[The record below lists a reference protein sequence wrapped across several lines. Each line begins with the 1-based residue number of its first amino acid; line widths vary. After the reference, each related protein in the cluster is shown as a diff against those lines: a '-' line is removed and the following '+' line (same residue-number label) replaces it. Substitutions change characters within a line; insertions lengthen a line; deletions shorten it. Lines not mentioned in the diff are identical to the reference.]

1 MTPHQDQD
9 YGTATATAEDQED
22 AATGTAAGD
31 DLGDDEDDA
40 DVVDVEDDA
49 DVEDVEDV
57 EDDADVEDD
66 DVLVVAAV
74 TDASEQPGTASQYP
88 ADVAGD
94 SVASPSGYRAE
105 PLAVEDPVAST
116 DPDLAVGRDLD
127 SVNLSQQWHDIQAR
141 FVDDPADAVRL
152 AAQAAEAAITE
163 LVSALHSR
171 QSALTPGTADAARPD
186 TEQLRS
192 ILRECR
198 TLCQDVA
205 EMGRRLTQTAAS

>member
-1 MTPHQDQD
+1 MTPHHDQD
-9 YGTATATAEDQED
+9 YGTATAPAEDEED
-22 AATGTAAGD
+22 AATGTAVGGD
-31 DLGDDEDDA
+31 LDGDLDGDLGDGEDDA
-40 DVVDVEDDA
+40 DFEDD
-49 DVEDVEDV
+49 
-57 EDDADVEDD
+57 DVEDD
-66 DVLVVAAV
+66 DVIVVAAV
-74 TDASEQPGTASQYP
+74 TDASEQPGTASEYP
-88 ADVAGD
+88 AAAPAGD
-94 SVASPSGYRAE
+94 SVASPSGLDAE
-105 PLAVEDPVAST
+105 PLAGDDPVAST
-116 DPDLAVGRDLD
+116 DPDLAAGRDPD
-127 SVNLSQQWHDIQAR
+127 SANLSQQWHDIQAR

-205 EMGRRLTQTAAS
+205 EMGRRLTQAAAS